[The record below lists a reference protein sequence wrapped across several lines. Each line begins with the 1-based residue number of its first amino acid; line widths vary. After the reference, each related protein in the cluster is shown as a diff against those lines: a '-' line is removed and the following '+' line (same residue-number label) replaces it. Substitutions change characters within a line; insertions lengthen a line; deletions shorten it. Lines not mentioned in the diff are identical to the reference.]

1 MRHRETKREAPAG
14 PQAPGTG
21 PVGGS
26 VGPLNTAGPAVWLH
40 LDLAL
45 CHLLN
50 PTQLQEW
57 LNAPSLGKPSLIHL
71 PQHTP
76 HGPLMSLLTPLWRLA
91 C

>member
-1 MRHRETKREAPAG
+1 MRHRKTKKEATAG
-14 PQAPGTG
+14 PPPLGTDQ
-21 PVGGS
+21 VGGS
-26 VGPLNTAGPAVWLH
+26 VGPLNIAGSPVWLP

-57 LNAPSLGKPSLIHL
+57 LNAPSLGKPSLIYL
-71 PQHTP
+71 PQHTRC
-76 HGPLMSLLTPLWRLA
+76 GPLISLLTSLWRLA